1 MEGDI
6 RRHQY
11 DLASIVRPDHVNV
24 YLRETTYA
32 ARYGISV
39 ANWMIHH
46 QENIVFDHV
55 RRMGVKAL
63 KNPLDC
69 WICQEIVWEVR
80 PDVVVEIGSFH
91 GGSTLYFCHLLDL
104 LGDGTVVSVEI
115 DRAYFE
121 VKHPRLV
128 EVTGNSGEQHVRD
141 QVASLCA
148 GKKALIVHDAD
159 HSKDAV
165 LRDLR
170 LYADL
175 VSPGSYFIVEGGV
188 VDIFDPRTAPLLGW
202 EQPGPLAAIREF
214 LTSDERF
221 VVDGGR
227 ERYLI
232 AYNHCGFL
240 KRVR

>member
-1 MEGDI
+1 
-6 RRHQY
+6 
-11 DLASIVRPDHVNV
+11 VR
-24 YLRETTYA
+24 EATYA
-32 ARYGISV
+32 ARYGMSV
-39 ANWMIHH
+39 ADWMIHH

-55 RRMGVKAL
+55 HWMGVKAL

-69 WICQEIVWEVR
+69 WIYQEILWEVR

-104 LGDGTVVSVEI
+104 LGHGIVVSVEEN
-115 DRAYFE
+115 RAYFAA
-121 VKHPRLV
+121 KHPRLV
-128 EVTGNSGEQHVRD
+128 EITGNSGEQPVKD
-141 QVASLCA
+141 QVAALCT
-148 GKKALIVHDAD
+148 GKKTLIVQDAD

-165 LRDLR
+165 LRDLH

-175 VSPGSYFIVEGGV
+175 VSPGSYFIVEDGV
-188 VDIFDPRTAPLLGW
+188 VDIFDPRAAPRLGW

-214 LTSDERF
+214 LARDERF
-221 VVDGGR
+221 VIDAGR

-232 AYNHCGFL
+232 TYNPCGFL